1 MASITKYGADG
12 WRCRVKKAGH
22 QTITKTFAKKVDAQT
37 WARQQLNKLDKGQ
50 SFDVEV
56 AGRGVTVRELFQ
68 KHVDNVIPPKPEK
81 AGGED
86 PYKGSRNTLLRL
98 IRNAEFMNRRINQIR
113 PIDIA
118 NWRDARLLEIKP
130 DSVNREFTAISGVF
144 SHAIKNHQIT
154 IQNPA
159 RDAGRP
165 KAPDTRREVRWTDK
179 DIQKLLKAAEFNP
192 DEKPAKTMD
201 YVGWALLVAL
211 ETAMRAG
218 EICKLKVSD
227 FHPDR
232 REVFLAKTKNGD
244 PRKVPL
250 SKKAMEYFELLTAD
264 RDQDEKIFPP
274 YGSLGV
280 YFRDARKVAKLSS
293 DLRFHDMR
301 HEAATRLSNK
311 LVNVLE
317 LSAMT
322 GHRSLKSLKRY
333 YNPTS
338 EEIAAKLDA

>member
-1 MASITKYGADG
+1 MASIVKYGKDK
-12 WRCRVKKAGH
+12 WRCKVKKAGH
-22 QTITKTFAKKVDAQT
+22 RTITKVFEKKVDAQT
-37 WARQQLNKLDKGQ
+37 WARQQLNKLEKGHT
-50 SFDVEV
+50 FDADV
-56 AGRGVTVRELFQ
+56 AGRGISVRELFQ
-68 KHVDNVIPPKPEK
+68 KYVDNVIPPLPKR
-81 AGGED
+81 GELD
-86 PYKGSRNTLLRL
+86 PFKSSRNTLLRL
-98 IRNAEFMNRRINQIR
+98 IRNSEFMNRRINQIK
-113 PIDIA
+113 PVDIA

-144 SHAIKNHQIT
+144 THAIKSHQIT
-154 IQNPA
+154 IENPA
-159 RDAGRP
+159 RNAGRP
-165 KAPDTRREVRWTDK
+165 KSPDVRREVRWTDK
-179 DIQKLLKAAEFNP
+179 DIQKLLKASGFKQE
-192 DEKPAKTMD
+192 EKPQLVKD

-244 PRKVPL
+244 ARKVPL
-250 SKKAMEYFELLTAD
+250 SRKAMEYFDLLTAD
-264 RDQDEKIFPP
+264 RKPEEKIFPR
-274 YGSLGV
+274 YASLSV
-280 YFRDARKVAKLSS
+280 YFREARTAAELSS

>member
-1 MASITKYGADG
+1 MASITKYGTDG

-68 KHVDNVIPPKPEK
+68 KHVDTVIPPKPEK

-144 SHAIKNHQIT
+144 SHANSH
-154 IQNPA
+154 
-159 RDAGRP
+159 
-165 KAPDTRREVRWTDK
+165 
-179 DIQKLLKAAEFNP
+179 F
-192 DEKPAKTMD
+192 
-201 YVGWALLVAL
+201 
-211 ETAMRAG
+211 
-218 EICKLKVSD
+218 
-227 FHPDR
+227 
-232 REVFLAKTKNGD
+232 
-244 PRKVPL
+244 
-250 SKKAMEYFELLTAD
+250 
-264 RDQDEKIFPP
+264 
-274 YGSLGV
+274 
-280 YFRDARKVAKLSS
+280 
-293 DLRFHDMR
+293 
-301 HEAATRLSNK
+301 
-311 LVNVLE
+311 
-317 LSAMT
+317 
-322 GHRSLKSLKRY
+322 
-333 YNPTS
+333 
-338 EEIAAKLDA
+338 